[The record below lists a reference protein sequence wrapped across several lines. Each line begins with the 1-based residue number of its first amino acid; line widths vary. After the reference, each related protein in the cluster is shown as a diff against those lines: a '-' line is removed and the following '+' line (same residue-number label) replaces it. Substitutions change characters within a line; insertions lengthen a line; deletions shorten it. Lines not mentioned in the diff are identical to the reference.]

1 MDGQSNLDQPLLSKE
16 EGSDHHFDVKPDV
29 LDDFFIL
36 ESISH
41 GKSLEALNRLGGLDG
56 LAAKLKTDKKA
67 GINMDKEL
75 IKKRKSYYG
84 TNKPQVKKQRTF
96 VEMVWEAL
104 EDTTLRILIAAALV
118 SLVVGIWEDPE
129 EGWLEGVAILVAV
142 VIVVLVTSVNNWIKE
157 KQFRKLNEEAQERLV
172 TVFRAK
178 GNNKEDQISVFKL
191 LVGDVIKIGAG
202 DILPVDAIVV
212 HSNQLVL
219 NESSVTGE
227 SKPLKKGYDHGET
240 PFLISGSQV
249 EEGSGTAL
257 VVAVGKHSFQ
267 GKNRELMQQEDES
280 ETPLQ
285 MKLNRIASGI
295 GKVGL
300 IVALLTFGVLIIYLV
315 VHTVENGWT
324 DDSWSK
330 LISSFII
337 AITIVVVAVPEGLP
351 LAVTISLAY
360 SVSKMKEQN
369 NLVRHLDASE
379 TMGQATAI
387 CSDKTGTLTKN
398 IMEVVA
404 MYCEKKKIE
413 AIKASEFSTAVREL
427 LVEHFCHNSTA
438 SITVEI
444 EKDKKKE
451 KFTGSRTEIA
461 LLKLAAV
468 LGTNY
473 SDVRDLDLIS
483 VQIPFSSK
491 LKRMVTVLKK
501 GDGHIVLVKGAS
513 ETVLGMCT
521 KVVGT
526 DGHEHYITEQDK
538 EEMNGIITDYAGRAY
553 RTLTLAYK
561 HIGGDFPI
569 IDGKGDANQVEL
581 ERDLTL
587 LCICGIEDPLRDEVP
602 NAVEV
607 SQKAGITVR
616 MVTGDNIETAVAIAR
631 KCNILPK
638 NYKKESPDDDTV
650 MLGSEFRERV
660 GKLIDDPND
669 TSAEKD
675 KRPRNKVVG
684 NMAEFTKIASK
695 LRVLSRSSPEDKF
708 ILVTGL
714 RQLGEIVAV
723 TGDGSNDAP
732 ALKKS
737 NVGFAMHE
745 AGTQLAQEA
754 SDIVLLDDNFASIVT
769 AIKWGRNIYDC
780 ISKFIQFQLTVNI
793 VALVLSFIGAAITQ
807 KSPLTA
813 VQMLWVNLI
822 MDTFAALALA
832 TEPPNDSLLDRK
844 PNKTEDSLITPDM
857 MKNIIGQSFY
867 QSVWLLVILF
877 LGPDIFDVPSG
888 LTLDEKWTI
897 ENGVHFTI
905 FFNAFVFLQ
914 VFNEI
919 HCRKL
924 KSNELNVF
932 HGFFNNWIFLIVVVM
947 TILVQIALVSVGG
960 EPVRCSPLTLEQH
973 AICIA
978 IGAGGLLFGLLVR
991 LMPTTPFKCFK
1002 FSEKPLSSAEAD
1014 KGVTGLMRRKT
1025 TKRVHA
1031 EGSAIRG

>member
-1 MDGQSNLDQPLLSKE
+1 MDSHSKLSEPLLNKE
-16 EGSDHHFDVKPDV
+16 EDSHHHFDVKPDV
-29 LDDFFIL
+29 LCDFFIL
-36 ESISH
+36 ENINH
-41 GKSLEALNRLGGLDG
+41 GKSLEGLNNLGGIDG

-84 TNKPQVKKQRTF
+84 SNKPQAKKERTF
-96 VEMVWEAL
+96 MEMVWEAL
-104 EDTTLRILIAAALV
+104 EDTTLRILIAAALI

-142 VIVVLVTSVNNWIKE
+142 VIVVLVTSINNWVKE
-157 KQFRKLNEEAQERLV
+157 KQFRKLNQEAQERLV
-172 TVFRAK
+172 TVFRARE
-178 GNNKEDQISVFKL
+178 NNKEDQISVFKL
-191 LVGDVIKIGAG
+191 LVGDIIKIGAG
-202 DILPVDAIVV
+202 DILPVDAVVV

-240 PFLISGSQV
+240 PFLLSGSQV
-249 EEGSGTAL
+249 EEGSGTAM
-257 VVAVGKHSFQ
+257 VVAVGKRSFQ
-267 GKNRELMQQEDES
+267 GKNIELMQQEDES

-315 VHTVENGWT
+315 VHTIDNGWT

-337 AITIVVVAVPEGLP
+337 AVTIVVVAVPEGLP

-360 SVSKMKEQN
+360 SVNQMKKQN

-404 MYCEKKKIE
+404 MYCEKRKIE
-413 AIKASEFSTAVREL
+413 SIKPSEFSPAVKAL
-427 LVEHFCHNSTA
+427 LCEHFCHNSTA
-438 SITVEI
+438 SITVDV

-461 LLKLAAV
+461 LLKLAAI

-473 SDVRDLDLIS
+473 ADVRDLDLIAAQ
-483 VQIPFSSK
+483 VPFSSK

-501 GDGHIVLVKGAS
+501 GDGYIVLVKGAS
-513 ETVLGMCT
+513 ETVLGMCS
-521 KVVGT
+521 KVVGK
-526 DGHEHYITEQDK
+526 DGIEHDITEHDK
-538 EEMNGIITDYAGRAY
+538 QEMNATITDYAGRAY

-561 HIGGDFPI
+561 HVDRNFHVFNDEDEI
-569 IDGKGDANQVEL
+569 NQAHL
-581 ERDLTL
+581 ESNLTL
-587 LCICGIEDPLRDEVP
+587 LCICGIEDPLREEVP
-602 NAVEV
+602 HAVEV
-607 SQKAGITVR
+607 CQNAGITVR

-638 NYKKESPDDDTV
+638 NYKKDSPDDDTV

-669 TSAEKD
+669 NPSEKD
-675 KRPRNKVVG
+675 KRPRNKIVG
-684 NMAEFTKIASK
+684 NMPEFTKIVSK

-714 RQLGEIVAV
+714 RQLGEVVAV

-769 AIKWGRNIYDC
+769 AIKFGRNIYDC

-832 TEPPNDSLLDRK
+832 TEPPNDSLLNRK
-844 PNKTEDSLITPDM
+844 PNKTEDSLVTPEM

-867 QSVWLLVILF
+867 QSVWLLIILF
-877 LGPDIFDVPSG
+877 LGPEIFGVQSG
-888 LTLDEKWTI
+888 LDVDEAWTE
-897 ENGVHFTI
+897 ENGVHFTL
-905 FFNAFVFLQ
+905 FFNTFVFLQ

-924 KSNELNVF
+924 KSDELNIF
-932 HGFFNNWIFLIVVVM
+932 HGFFNNWIFLFIIIM
-947 TILVQIALVSVGG
+947 TILVQILLVTVGG

-973 AICIA
+973 GICIA
-978 IGAGGLLFGLLVR
+978 IGIGGLLFGLLVR

-1002 FSEKPLSSAEAD
+1002 ISEAPLTSAEAD

-1025 TKRVHA
+1025 TRKIQA
-1031 EGSAIRG
+1031 ENLAIRG